1 MLYGAALGLVDSWP
15 LITSRPRK
23 NPSHESQQP
32 FFHFTAQ
39 KKSSKANGLAHNQYC
54 SKITPRNA
62 MKMLPAAAT
71 RKTSFLL
78 SIVPPMVP
86 NSGNDTPH
94 RSSPQRRLPKAL
106 GAPRLG
112 AYPSFCLTS
121 KTPPRRARPARLLP
135 F

>member
-1 MLYGAALGLVDSWP
+1 MPCSAENAATSSRASVASAEMDLSFKTAYQWTSCSFFASGLRCDLRVR
-15 LITSRPRK
+15 LLTSRSRK
-23 NPSHESQQP
+23 NPSQESQQP

-39 KKSSKANGLAHNQYC
+39 KKSSKTNGLAHNQYC

-62 MKMLPAAAT
+62 MRMLPAAAT

-94 RSSPQRRLPKAL
+94 RSSQQKR
-106 GAPRLG
+106 
-112 AYPSFCLTS
+112 
-121 KTPPRRARPARLLP
+121 
-135 F
+135 